1 MNSFGIAIM
10 IIVVLVG
17 VGMYSTGYAMGMH
30 SAVSYFLD
38 LVRKDHESKVTDGN
52 GKHPEG

>member
-10 IIVVLVG
+10 LIVVLVG
-17 VGMYSTGYAMGMH
+17 VGMYFTGYAMGMH
-30 SAVSYFLD
+30 SVLSHFLD
-38 LVRKDHESKVTDGN
+38 LVRTRDESKVTDGI

>member
-17 VGMYSTGYAMGMH
+17 VGMFFTGYAMGMH
-30 SAVSYFLD
+30 SVLSSFLD
-38 LVRKDHESKVTDGN
+38 WVKKNESKVTDGN